1 MSVAP
6 VSMFGAIVE
15 TNHTADK
22 RAMVS
27 GPAGLTPLHS
37 TVHAWYAVGM
47 IALPKRKMTADE
59 FLTWA
64 EGLPK
69 EAGKFEVWDGE
80 VIVTR
85 GPSGFEN
92 AERSEHWAAKF
103 AIARSLHDAVK
114 REGLPCHVT
123 GEGPSVRLANNR
135 LVEPD
140 ALVYSGEE
148 VPRGVLEVPN
158 PLIVVEVLSPST
170 QRFDL
175 GDKLDG
181 YFAMPSL
188 HHYLVVDPDLA
199 RLIHYPRGA
208 AGAAE
213 PHIVTGPR
221 LRLDP
226 PGLDVDLTEVL
237 AS

>member
-1 MSVAP
+1 M
-6 VSMFGAIVE
+6 
-15 TNHTADK
+15 TD
-22 RAMVS
+22 
-27 GPAGLTPLHS
+27 
-37 TVHAWYAVGM
+37 
-47 IALPKRKMTADE
+47 LPKHRMTADE
-59 FLTWA
+59 FLAWA
-64 EGLPK
+64 EDLPN
-69 EAGKFEVWDGE
+69 EAGKFELWDGE
-80 VIVTR
+80 VVVSH

-103 AIARSLHDAVK
+103 AIARALYEAVK
-114 REGLPCHVT
+114 RAGLPCHVT

-135 LVEPD
+135 LVEPNS
-140 ALVYSGEE
+140 LVYSGEE

-181 YFAMPSL
+181 YFALPSL
-188 HHYLVVDPDLA
+188 RHYLVVDPDQA
-199 RLIHYPRGA
+199 RLIHYKRGA
-208 AGAAE
+208 AGAAA

-221 LRLDP
+221 LQLDP